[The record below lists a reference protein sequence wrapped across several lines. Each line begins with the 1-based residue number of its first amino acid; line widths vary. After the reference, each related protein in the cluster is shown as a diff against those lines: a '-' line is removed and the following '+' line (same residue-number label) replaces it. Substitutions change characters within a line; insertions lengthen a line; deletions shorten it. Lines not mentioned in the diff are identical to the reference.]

1 MKVFKMWRNKQFP
14 KDYDPGDIVDCL
26 VLAEDEN
33 KARAL
38 IRQYEIE
45 GENIHKSTKTS
56 PEDWADR
63 TITDC
68 VEVYASEGVLTA
80 THYHIAHTGVISYN
94 KQVTS

>member
-14 KDYDPGDIVDCL
+14 RDYDPGDIIDCL
-26 VLAEDEN
+26 VLAEDGD
-33 KARAL
+33 KAREI

-45 GENIHKSTKTS
+45 GEKIHKSTRTS
-56 PEDWADR
+56 PEDWTDR

-68 VEVYASEGVLTA
+68 VEVYGSEGVLTA
-80 THYHIAHTGVISYN
+80 THYHISQTGVISYN

>member
-1 MKVFKMWRNKQFP
+1 MKVFKMWRNKEFP
-14 KDYDPGDIVDCL
+14 RDYDPGDIIDCL

-33 KARAL
+33 KAREI

-45 GENIHKSTKTS
+45 GEKIHTSTKTS
-56 PEDWADR
+56 PDDWTDR

-68 VEVYASEGVLTA
+68 IEVYGSEGVLTA
-80 THYHIAHTGVISYN
+80 THYHASHTGRICYN